1 MDDIYLIRSYSH
13 SQTLQGWSGRTIEIS
28 HTRPCYDK
36 KSFFIA
42 AIRLRQAI
50 AIVAV
55 TDFIYILIAC
65 FAVNDL
71 PAHVV
76 LITSPHMR
84 IRTVA
89 WYRTIGTPE
98 RMIWRFIGLSRSS
111 QKLFQAIQEFISSY
125 RSDFGLFAHWLDIRS
140 LQRIQGTPLL
150 DFVRLALIKTSIA
163 VSSGARR
170 TRMPYLMLAPM
181 FQKSAF
187 AFLCSTIF
195 LKFGRADEVEILTYG
210 FILTLIVFIDIYV
223 HTRILF
229 RQPSLIIDSEF
240 RASTQTMSEEEIA
253 SRCHKANDLK
263 TAIMASALVMSPW
276 VSFRLWFALLLFCF
290 ASQKDALK
298 DSTIISFTRTV
309 MRNFAFLDDR
319 VVTKKKHYIALGS
332 GSSRYKLKIKMIE
345 APTVE
350 KWDCTFVAYG
360 SRGDFQSPTY
370 MSKWLIARGYKTRVI
385 FDLDVVQGTRD
396 LNALEKGDSL
406 AGLSGNHFTK
416 QLMMSTRANSSV
428 MFSNNWMGNLVPQL
442 VTCNLTDRRYYQT
455 CILGNSWVDLCTW
468 ISYFDADADTDY
480 GITGSCL
487 PYSSD
492 GCTPLGTTYKR
503 GDTLAN
509 RSAALIARIV
519 ILVFPNYLVPYSVSR
534 ACIKSIESW
543 VIRPQYWIYGICRTV
558 VVTGSSIH
566 AEIKCDSPQMWF
578 HINSVHNLRKT
589 TNPPLVDT
597 KAVCGTECLKSS
609 IVMMVY

>member
-187 AFLCSTIF
+187 AFLCS
-195 LKFGRADEVEILTYG
+195 R
-210 FILTLIVFIDIYV
+210 
-223 HTRILF
+223 
-229 RQPSLIIDSEF
+229 SL
-240 RASTQTMSEEEIA
+240 
-253 SRCHKANDLK
+253 
-263 TAIMASALVMSPW
+263 P
-276 VSFRLWFALLLFCF
+276 LL
-290 ASQKDALK
+290 
-298 DSTIISFTRTV
+298 
-309 MRNFAFLDDR
+309 
-319 VVTKKKHYIALGS
+319 
-332 GSSRYKLKIKMIE
+332 
-345 APTVE
+345 
-350 KWDCTFVAYG
+350 
-360 SRGDFQSPTY
+360 
-370 MSKWLIARGYKTRVI
+370 
-385 FDLDVVQGTRD
+385 
-396 LNALEKGDSL
+396 
-406 AGLSGNHFTK
+406 
-416 QLMMSTRANSSV
+416 SSV
-428 MFSNNWMGNLVPQL
+428 P
-442 VTCNLTDRRYYQT
+442 RY
-455 CILGNSWVDLCTW
+455 
-468 ISYFDADADTDY
+468 F
-480 GITGSCL
+480 
-487 PYSSD
+487 
-492 GCTPLGTTYKR
+492 
-503 GDTLAN
+503 
-509 RSAALIARIV
+509 
-519 ILVFPNYLVPYSVSR
+519 
-534 ACIKSIESW
+534 
-543 VIRPQYWIYGICRTV
+543 
-558 VVTGSSIH
+558 
-566 AEIKCDSPQMWF
+566 
-578 HINSVHNLRKT
+578 
-589 TNPPLVDT
+589 
-597 KAVCGTECLKSS
+597 
-609 IVMMVY
+609 